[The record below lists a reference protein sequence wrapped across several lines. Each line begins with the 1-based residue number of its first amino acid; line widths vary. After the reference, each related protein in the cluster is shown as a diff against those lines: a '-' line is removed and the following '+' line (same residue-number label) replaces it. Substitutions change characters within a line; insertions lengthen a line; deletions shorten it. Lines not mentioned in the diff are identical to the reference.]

1 MLVRNAHSDLR
12 IVFESFVTLNLN
24 TTEAYLLCLTKL
36 TTTAGLKGFLVYIY
50 GPEDTQTLRA
60 LKKKRKKYRELFCFV
75 LVFGFF
81 FFFLG
86 LCLYFSALVRF
97 PGCFAVLWMLSKRF
111 LRVEHIR
118 LLSVETCLTSS
129 LRTLWAKP
137 TPFTPFGF
145 QNSTAIFW
153 LCLAESVDSVRG
165 AAPLLTTRFLL
176 SPSYLYSA
184 LCLFTHFIHKTVAH
198 LLKQW
203 IIFFNDKS
211 ISIPSSTQPSR

>member
-36 TTTAGLKGFLVYIY
+36 TTTAGLKGFLLYIY

-60 LKKKRKKYRELFCFV
+60 LKKKKKKYRELFWFF
-75 LVFGFF
+75 LV
-81 FFFLG
+81 LG

-184 LCLFTHFIHKTVAH
+184 LCLFTHFVHKTVAH

>member
-1 MLVRNAHSDLR
+1 MPNKVDNNCWLEGFSLVHLRSWRYSNA
-12 IVFESFVTLNLN
+12 
-24 TTEAYLLCLTKL
+24 
-36 TTTAGLKGFLVYIY
+36 AGL
-50 GPEDTQTLRA
+50 EE
-60 LKKKRKKYRELFCFV
+60 KKKNTGNSSVLFWF
-75 LVFGFF
+75 FGFF
-81 FFFLG
+81 FLVLG

-165 AAPLLTTRFLL
+165 SSLAAHNQIFTLALLPLLCSVSFYTFHT
-176 SPSYLYSA
+176 
-184 LCLFTHFIHKTVAH
+184 
-198 LLKQW
+198 
-203 IIFFNDKS
+203 
-211 ISIPSSTQPSR
+211 

>member
-1 MLVRNAHSDLR
+1 MPNKVDNNCWLEGFSLVHLRSWRYSNA
-12 IVFESFVTLNLN
+12 
-24 TTEAYLLCLTKL
+24 
-36 TTTAGLKGFLVYIY
+36 AGL
-50 GPEDTQTLRA
+50 EE
-60 LKKKRKKYRELFCFV
+60 KKKKYRELFCFV
-75 LVFGFF
+75 LVFWVFF
-81 FFFLG
+81 LVLG

-165 AAPLLTTRFLL
+165 AASLLTTRFLL